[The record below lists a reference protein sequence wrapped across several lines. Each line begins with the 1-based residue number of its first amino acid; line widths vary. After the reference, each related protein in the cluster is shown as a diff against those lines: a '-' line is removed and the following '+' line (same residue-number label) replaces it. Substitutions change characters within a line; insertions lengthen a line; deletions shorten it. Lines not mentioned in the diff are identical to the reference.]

1 MFKIFEV
8 ATNGNITELP
18 VGSTTTSKDA
28 AHIQVDTDQGGIVC
42 LEAEQGGINA
52 AQATAIKAKAKSL
65 LKDGIVQSAKQRGK
79 AKPVQAFDGVN
90 SGVKYIA
97 VKYPV
102 KGYNASNAAQAQ
114 SVKDAMAAVDTW
126 LQANTV
132 AAPAQPQ
139 QPAQPAQPAQPQQP
153 AQPAQPAQPQGNQ
166 PAQPAQPQGNQPQQ
180 PAQQPAQPAQP
191 QGNQPQGNQSQQ
203 PAQPTRTASHYTP
216 WWEGI
221 DPNDAEAMAAAA
233 RQFLNS

>member
-79 AKPVQAFDGVN
+79 AKPVHAFDGVN
-90 SGVKYIA
+90 SGVKYVAIQ
-97 VKYPV
+97 YPV
-102 KGYNASNAAQAQ
+102 KGYNANNATQAQA
-114 SVKDAMAAVDTW
+114 VKDAMSAVDTW

-139 QPAQPAQPAQPQQP
+139 QPAQP
-153 AQPAQPAQPQGNQ
+153 QGN
-166 PAQPAQPQGNQPQQ
+166 QPQGNQPQQ
-180 PAQQPAQPAQP
+180 PT
-191 QGNQPQGNQSQQ
+191 
-203 PAQPTRTASHYTP
+203 QPTRTASHYTP

>member
-79 AKPVQAFDGVN
+79 AKPVHAFDGVN
-90 SGVKYIA
+90 SGVKYVAIQ
-97 VKYPV
+97 YPV
-102 KGYNASNAAQAQ
+102 KGYNANNATQAQA
-114 SVKDAMAAVDTW
+114 VKDAMSAVDTW

-139 QPAQPAQPAQPQQP
+139 QPAP
-153 AQPAQPAQPQGNQ
+153 PQGN
-166 PAQPAQPQGNQPQQ
+166 QPQGNQPQQ
-180 PAQQPAQPAQP
+180 PT
-191 QGNQPQGNQSQQ
+191 
-203 PAQPTRTASHYTP
+203 QPTRTASHYTP

>member
-1 MFKIFEV
+1 MFKIFEI
-8 ATNGNITELP
+8 AENGNVAELP
-18 VGSTTTSKDA
+18 VGSTTTTQSA

-42 LEAEQGGINA
+42 LETEQGGINA
-52 AQATAIKAKAKSL
+52 AQATTIKAKAKSL
-65 LKDGIVQSAKQRGK
+65 LKDGIVQSAKQRGR

-102 KGYNASNAAQAQ
+102 KGYNAAQAQ
-114 SVKDAMAAVDTW
+114 SVKDAMAAVDAW

-132 AAPAQPQ
+132 AAPAR
-139 QPAQPAQPAQPQQP
+139 PQQP

-166 PAQPAQPQGNQPQQ
+166 PAQPAQPQGNQP
-180 PAQQPAQPAQP
+180 AQPQQP
-191 QGNQPQGNQSQQ
+191 QGNQPQQ

-221 DPNDAEAMAAAA
+221 DPNDAAAMAAAA
-233 RQFLNS
+233 RQFLDS

>member
-79 AKPVQAFDGVN
+79 AKPVHAFDGVN
-90 SGVKYIA
+90 SGVKYVAIQ
-97 VKYPV
+97 YPV
-102 KGYNASNAAQAQ
+102 KGYDASNAAQSK
-114 SVKDAMAAVDTW
+114 SVKDAMATVDAW

-139 QPAQPAQPAQPQQP
+139 QPA
-153 AQPAQPAQPQGNQ
+153 Q

-191 QGNQPQGNQSQQ
+191 QGNQPQGNQPQQ

>member
-18 VGSTTTSKDA
+18 AGSTTTSQDA

-79 AKPVQAFDGVN
+79 AKPVHAFNGVN
-90 SGVKYIA
+90 SGVKYVAIQ
-97 VKYPV
+97 YPV
-102 KGYNASNAAQAQ
+102 KGYNASNATQAQA
-114 SVKDAMAAVDTW
+114 VKDAMSTVDAW

-139 QPAQPAQPAQPQQP
+139 QPAQPAQPAQPQGNQPQQP

-180 PAQQPAQPAQP
+180 P
-191 QGNQPQGNQSQQ
+191 QQ

-221 DPNDAEAMAAAA
+221 DPNDAAAMAAAA
-233 RQFLNS
+233 RQFLDS

>member
-1 MFKIFEV
+1 MFKIYEV
-8 ATNGNITELP
+8 AENGNITEMP
-18 VGSTTTSKDA
+18 AGSTTTTQSA

-42 LEAEQGGINA
+42 LETEQGGINA
-52 AQATAIKAKAKSL
+52 AQATTIKAKAKSL
-65 LKDGIVQSAKQRGK
+65 LKDGIVQSAKQRGR

-102 KGYNASNAAQAQ
+102 KGYNAAQAQ
-114 SVKDAMAAVDTW
+114 SVKDAMAAVDAW

>member
-79 AKPVQAFDGVN
+79 AKPVHAFDGVN

-97 VKYPV
+97 IQYPV
-102 KGYNASNAAQAQ
+102 KGYNANNATQAQA
-114 SVKDAMAAVDTW
+114 VKDAMSAVDTW

-139 QPAQPAQPAQPQQP
+139 QPAQP
-153 AQPAQPAQPQGNQ
+153 QGN
-166 PAQPAQPQGNQPQQ
+166 QPQGNQPQQ
-180 PAQQPAQPAQP
+180 PT
-191 QGNQPQGNQSQQ
+191 
-203 PAQPTRTASHYTP
+203 QPTRTASHYTP

>member
-1 MFKIFEV
+1 MFKIYEV
-8 ATNGNITELP
+8 AENGNITEMP
-18 VGSTTTSKDA
+18 AGSTTTTQSA

-42 LEAEQGGINA
+42 LEAEQGGINV

-79 AKPVQAFDGVN
+79 AKPVHAFDGVN
-90 SGVKYIA
+90 SGVKYVAIQ
-97 VKYPV
+97 YPV
-102 KGYNASNAAQAQ
+102 KGYNANNATQAQ
-114 SVKDAMAAVDTW
+114 SVKDAMAAVDAW

-139 QPAQPAQPAQPQQP
+139 
-153 AQPAQPAQPQGNQ
+153 QPAQPQGNQ

-180 PAQQPAQPAQP
+180 PT
-191 QGNQPQGNQSQQ
+191 
-203 PAQPTRTASHYTP
+203 QPTRTASHYTP

>member
-52 AQATAIKAKAKSL
+52 DQATAIKAKAMSL
-65 LKDGIVQSAKQRGK
+65 LKDGTVQSAKQRGK
-79 AKPVQAFDGVN
+79 AKPVHAFDGVN
-90 SGVKYIA
+90 SGVKYVAIQ
-97 VKYPV
+97 YPV
-102 KGYNASNAAQAQ
+102 KGYNANNATQAQA
-114 SVKDAMAAVDTW
+114 VKDAMSAVDTW

-139 QPAQPAQPAQPQQP
+139 QPAQP
-153 AQPAQPAQPQGNQ
+153 QGN
-166 PAQPAQPQGNQPQQ
+166 QPQGNQPQQ
-180 PAQQPAQPAQP
+180 PT
-191 QGNQPQGNQSQQ
+191 
-203 PAQPTRTASHYTP
+203 QPTRTASHYTP

>member
-1 MFKIFEV
+1 MFKIFEI
-8 ATNGNITELP
+8 AENGNVAELP
-18 VGSTTTSKDA
+18 VGSTTTTQSA

-65 LKDGIVQSAKQRGK
+65 LKDGIVESAKKRGK
-79 AKPVQAFDGVN
+79 AKAVHAFEGVN
-90 SGVKYIA
+90 SGVKYVAIQ
-97 VKYPV
+97 YPV
-102 KGYNASNAAQAQ
+102 KGYDASNAAQAQ
-114 SVKDAMAAVDTW
+114 AVKDAMSAVDAW

-132 AAPAQPQ
+132 AAPAQPA
-139 QPAQPAQPAQPQQP
+139 QPAQPQQPAQPAQPQQP

-166 PAQPAQPQGNQPQQ
+166 PQQPAQPQGNQPQQ
-180 PAQQPAQPAQP
+180 P
-191 QGNQPQGNQSQQ
+191 QQ

-221 DPNDAEAMAAAA
+221 DPNDVGAMAAAA

>member
-79 AKPVQAFDGVN
+79 AKPVHAFDGVN
-90 SGVKYIA
+90 SGVKYVAIQ
-97 VKYPV
+97 YPV
-102 KGYNASNAAQAQ
+102 KGYNANNATQAQA
-114 SVKDAMAAVDTW
+114 VKDAMSAVDTW

-139 QPAQPAQPAQPQQP
+139 QPAQP
-153 AQPAQPAQPQGNQ
+153 QGN
-166 PAQPAQPQGNQPQQ
+166 QPQGNQPQQ
-180 PAQQPAQPAQP
+180 P
-191 QGNQPQGNQSQQ
+191 QGNQPQQ
-203 PAQPTRTASHYTP
+203 PTQPTRTASHYTP

>member
-79 AKPVQAFDGVN
+79 AKPVHAFDGVN
-90 SGVKYIA
+90 SGVKYVAIQ
-97 VKYPV
+97 YPV
-102 KGYNASNAAQAQ
+102 KGYNANNATQAQA
-114 SVKDAMAAVDTW
+114 VKDAMSAVDTW
-126 LQANTV
+126 RQANTV

-139 QPAQPAQPAQPQQP
+139 QPAQP
-153 AQPAQPAQPQGNQ
+153 QGN
-166 PAQPAQPQGNQPQQ
+166 QPQGNQPQQ
-180 PAQQPAQPAQP
+180 PT
-191 QGNQPQGNQSQQ
+191 
-203 PAQPTRTASHYTP
+203 QPTRTASHYTP

>member
-1 MFKIFEV
+1 MFKIYEV
-8 ATNGNITELP
+8 AENGNITEMP
-18 VGSTTTSKDA
+18 AGSTTTTQSA

-42 LEAEQGGINA
+42 LEAEQGGINV

-79 AKPVQAFDGVN
+79 AKPVHAFDGVN
-90 SGVKYIA
+90 SGVKYVAIQ
-97 VKYPV
+97 YPV
-102 KGYNASNAAQAQ
+102 KGYNANNATQAQ
-114 SVKDAMAAVDTW
+114 SVKDAMAAVDAW

-139 QPAQPAQPAQPQQP
+139 
-153 AQPAQPAQPQGNQ
+153 QPAQPQGNQ

-180 PAQQPAQPAQP
+180 P
-191 QGNQPQGNQSQQ
+191 QGNQPQQ
-203 PAQPTRTASHYTP
+203 PTQPTRTASHYTP

>member
-79 AKPVQAFDGVN
+79 AKPVHAFDGVN
-90 SGVKYIA
+90 SGVKYVAIQ
-97 VKYPV
+97 YPV
-102 KGYNASNAAQAQ
+102 KGYDASNAAQSK
-114 SVKDAMAAVDTW
+114 SVKDAMATVDAW

-139 QPAQPAQPAQPQQP
+139 QPAQPAQPAQPQGNQP
-153 AQPAQPAQPQGNQ
+153 QGNQPQQPQQPAQPQGNQ
-166 PAQPAQPQGNQPQQ
+166 P
-180 PAQQPAQPAQP
+180 
-191 QGNQPQGNQSQQ
+191 QQ

>member
-1 MFKIFEV
+1 MFKIYEI
-8 ATNGNITELP
+8 AENGNVAELP
-18 VGSTTTSKDA
+18 VGSTTTTQSA

-42 LEAEQGGINA
+42 LETEQGGINA
-52 AQATAIKAKAKSL
+52 AQATTIKAKAKSL
-65 LKDGIVQSAKQRGK
+65 LKDGIVQSAKQRGR

-132 AAPAQPQ
+132 AAPAQP
-139 QPAQPAQPAQPQQP
+139 
-153 AQPAQPAQPQGNQ
+153 AQPAQPQGNQ

-180 PAQQPAQPAQP
+180 PAQPAQPQGNQPQQPAQPAQP
-191 QGNQPQGNQSQQ
+191 QGNQPQQ
-203 PAQPTRTASHYTP
+203 PTQPTRTASHYTP

-221 DPNDAEAMAAAA
+221 DPNDAAAMAAAA
-233 RQFLNS
+233 RQFLDS

>member
-1 MFKIFEV
+1 MFKIFEI
-8 ATNGNITELP
+8 AENGNVAELP
-18 VGSTTTSKDA
+18 VGSTTTTQSA

-42 LEAEQGGINA
+42 LETEQGGINA

-65 LKDGIVQSAKQRGK
+65 LKDGIVQSAKQRGR

-139 QPAQPAQPAQPQQP
+139 
-153 AQPAQPAQPQGNQ
+153 GNQ

-180 PAQQPAQPAQP
+180 PT
-191 QGNQPQGNQSQQ
+191 
-203 PAQPTRTASHYTP
+203 QPTRTASHYTP

-221 DPNDAEAMAAAA
+221 DPNDAAAMAAAA
-233 RQFLNS
+233 RQFLDS

>member
-1 MFKIFEV
+1 MFKIFEI
-8 ATNGNITELP
+8 AENGNVAELP
-18 VGSTTTSKDA
+18 VGSTTTTQSA

-42 LEAEQGGINA
+42 LETEQGGINA

-65 LKDGIVQSAKQRGK
+65 LKDGIVQSAKQRGR

-114 SVKDAMAAVDTW
+114 SVKDAMAAVDAW

-132 AAPAQPQ
+132 AA
-139 QPAQPAQPAQPQQP
+139 PAQPQQP

-166 PAQPAQPQGNQPQQ
+166 PAQPAQPQGNQPAQPQQ
-180 PAQQPAQPAQP
+180 PQQPAQP
-191 QGNQPQGNQSQQ
+191 QGNQPAQ

-221 DPNDAEAMAAAA
+221 DPNDAAAMAAAA
-233 RQFLNS
+233 RQFLDS